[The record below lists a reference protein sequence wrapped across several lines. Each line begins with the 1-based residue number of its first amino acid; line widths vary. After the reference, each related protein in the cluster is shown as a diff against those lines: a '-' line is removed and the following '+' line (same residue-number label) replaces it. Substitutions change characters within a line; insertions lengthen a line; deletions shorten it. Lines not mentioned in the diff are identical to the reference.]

1 MKAKTVKVK
10 VKPNRMTRAQRKKI
24 KRAQKAAQELMICRQ
39 MIEFHKAYLE
49 IEMEHEEIKY
59 EELQARLAALQAVAD
74 TVETVETV
82 EAIET
87 VETVEAVEPV
97 EPVEAVEAPEVEKTV
112 AVETT
117 EEATEAESE
126 PEPVAAE

>member
-87 VETVEAVEPV
+87 VETVE
-97 EPVEAVEAPEVEKTV
+97 PVEAVEAVEPVEAPEVEETV
-112 AVETT
+112 VEETT
-117 EEATEAESE
+117 EDKTEE
-126 PEPVAAE
+126 EPVAAE

>member
-87 VETVEAVEPV
+87 VETVE
-97 EPVEAVEAPEVEKTV
+97 PVEAVEAVEPVEAPEVEETV